1 MDPSGEYKGIL
12 EAVNR
17 AINGDPLREPEIK
30 KDEQVDDAER
40 TMHALFELVK
50 QNYQLTQHVFEN
62 TSRTSDSIKGQ
73 DQLLTKLHVRQ
84 EATTNAVNIL
94 VNRIKELET
103 QYTTLLR
110 LVAQNAHA
118 LLPSAPPAITPSV
131 STSSVPIQPLPLNV
145 VSSSASL
152 SATLAMQSSA
162 AAAAANSS
170 THYAGTATAIPMP
183 HPYANTGVARAS
195 MTGSPMSPTSPHNQ
209 MGGAQY
215 LGAYGSLNPAAH
227 PSSPSIAS
235 SVSNVTD
242 SRAMTPIQKQG
253 QISAQAPMSMH
264 AQFARDLP
272 PEIARIIHQNPWIAS
287 LPVEQ
292 RTRYVHELTKALK
305 AQQQQQQQRIQK
317 TQNQLALASAYQRQQ
332 SPYISYPNV
341 QQQQQSPTQ
350 LMPATPDQA
359 QIQSRL
365 QQQQQLQQLQQQQR
379 LQQQQQQIADEN
391 TQRKRQEEQLK
402 QRQEEIIKKQQIL
415 DQEKER
421 LLQMQNSGS
430 HNDLAVS
437 PELGP
442 SVENSEI
449 KVESAVVSKPLRIGI
464 QTTGAVAQETSQFTA
479 TTGSVDIAQ
488 AIAVAQALNSSLQ
501 NNGTFAKVTENAA
514 NSELPTA
521 LAESIDI
528 KPVIKDLHV
537 PVSSQPDKQ
546 LVDVKPSIAH
556 LSGKP
561 TSASF
566 MRPTILPVSGAP
578 SPNSAVASSI
588 DNMMPVSLI
597 KPQFVHKQPAEPK
610 VSSQQQD
617 VPKSQSQ
624 KAAASE
630 KPTAANAN
638 VTAAASASAAE
649 NKAASEKANAAAR
662 SSSHQIPQVVSASK
676 PVAKSGSSSVIL
688 SKPVRAAVAGIPEVK
703 AAHSSSGASGIS
715 IKNSSTSSASSSKS
729 NPAIKRSGSSTASA
743 SHSRDAEKFDSRARN
758 KSLDK
763 TSSRRISRDRS
774 RNRSYSRARTR
785 SRSRSRTRARSR
797 SIESSRRR
805 FRDQSRSRS
814 STRRPREMTIKGA
827 KKHMRDDDDDDDSGF
842 ERSIRRRQA
851 SPKYSSN
858 IVAFSGNNGSDLDT
872 DDDEDN
878 LISRA
883 SSGEI
888 EFGIVGASA
897 ISSSRASRSVSNASN
912 IASRLGPRYQDFMYG
927 SSRSGGYDHLS
938 PNRHDGADDQSS
950 DSHGHYIGHSK
961 SEHETEPRTM
971 FDSEGYAVTADVI
984 DEMVGPFFF
993 IASPFVFQVYRTF
1006 YGRSPLKFGVSGRV
1020 LNNFISETAG
1030 FKFFST
1036 YSQPRGQQ
1044 GINLVYF
1051 ARCGTKFN
1059 KMYQRIA
1066 KRLFGGEVVLGP
1078 LLYCFLLTLSCTTVK
1093 SLTPVAV
1100 NAMFKSVTGKELDDL
1115 TVVVSNKTRRLS
1127 ISDAWS
1133 LTVNW
1138 ARTLCTSM
1146 AKTRGAQDILD
1157 KADKCYDEY
1166 VVRCKKNG
1174 YSGGVLDAS
1183 GETAREMMDGDIA
1196 DSRRLI
1202 GIRSSDLRPLYRY
1215 LGFMM
1220 IDYIDPD
1227 VEKYLRQVA
1236 RSFIDNAN

>member
-1 MDPSGEYKGIL
+1 
-12 EAVNR
+12 
-17 AINGDPLREPEIK
+17 
-30 KDEQVDDAER
+30 
-40 TMHALFELVK
+40 MHALFELVK
-50 QNYQLTQHVFEN
+50 QNYQLTQHVFES

-209 MGGAQY
+209 MGGARY
-215 LGAYGSLNPAAH
+215 LSTYGSLNPATH

-242 SRAMTPIQKQG
+242 SRAMTPIQNQG
-253 QISAQAPMSMH
+253 QISAQVPMSMH

-449 KVESAVVSKPLRIGI
+449 KVESAVVSKPLGIGI

-827 KKHMRDDDDDDDSGF
+827 KKHMRDDDDDDSGF

-888 EFGIVGASA
+888 EFGIVGASV
-897 ISSSRASRSVSNASN
+897 ISSSRTSRSVSNASN
-912 IASRLGPRYQDFMYG
+912 IASRLGPRYQDFMHG
-927 SSRSGGYDHLS
+927 SSRSGGYDHFS

-950 DSHGHYIGHSK
+950 DSHGYYTGHSK

-984 DEMVGPFFF
+984 DEMVGP
-993 IASPFVFQVYRTF
+993 
-1006 YGRSPLKFGVSGRV
+1006 
-1020 LNNFISETAG
+1020 
-1030 FKFFST
+1030 
-1036 YSQPRGQQ
+1036 
-1044 GINLVYF
+1044 
-1051 ARCGTKFN
+1051 
-1059 KMYQRIA
+1059 
-1066 KRLFGGEVVLGP
+1066 
-1078 LLYCFLLTLSCTTVK
+1078 
-1093 SLTPVAV
+1093 
-1100 NAMFKSVTGKELDDL
+1100 
-1115 TVVVSNKTRRLS
+1115 
-1127 ISDAWS
+1127 
-1133 LTVNW
+1133 
-1138 ARTLCTSM
+1138 
-1146 AKTRGAQDILD
+1146 
-1157 KADKCYDEY
+1157 
-1166 VVRCKKNG
+1166 
-1174 YSGGVLDAS
+1174 
-1183 GETAREMMDGDIA
+1183 
-1196 DSRRLI
+1196 
-1202 GIRSSDLRPLYRY
+1202 
-1215 LGFMM
+1215 
-1220 IDYIDPD
+1220 
-1227 VEKYLRQVA
+1227 
-1236 RSFIDNAN
+1236 